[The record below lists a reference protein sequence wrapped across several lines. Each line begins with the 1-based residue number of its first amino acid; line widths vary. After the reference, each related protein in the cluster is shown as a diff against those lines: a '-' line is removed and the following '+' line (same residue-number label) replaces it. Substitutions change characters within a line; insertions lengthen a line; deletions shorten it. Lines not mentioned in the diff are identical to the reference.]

1 MKNTYMNHDVFIS
14 YSSLDKE
21 AAQAICHVLE
31 QNEIRCW
38 MAPRDIPPGSEYGDL
53 IDEAIKKASVVV
65 VLFSETAATSLW
77 VKGELN
83 IAFEEQK
90 VIIPFRLDKTPL
102 QGQNRVI
109 LNQKH
114 WIDAYP
120 DYKTKFNDLVIAVA
134 SSVGKNVQIEQ
145 KTITISKKI
154 KQNKKSVAITICLIV
169 VAILAILL
177 YPIIVEQLHVYTYD
191 KQGLH
196 VSVKGLSIDQEE
208 ALTAI
213 LDDMVLVDGGTFV
226 MGNTEEMMDY
236 LTDQDSLSRNP
247 HEVELDNY
255 YICKYEVTQSQWRAF
270 MPKETDGKC
279 IVNGEDK
286 GNTAMDMLS
295 WEDAKTFADTLS
307 VITGLQF
314 ALPTEAQWEFAARG
328 GNKTH
333 RYVFSGHAWD
343 ATEVG
348 WTSFEKLTSAHE
360 VGGKRYNELG
370 LYDMT
375 GNVFEWCIDYYEP
388 YSSERQINPQGPSK
402 GLNRVL
408 RGGDFRI
415 SNDFGMKVSTRYFD
429 SPFVNRRGAGLRL
442 VINIEDQD

>member
-1 MKNTYMNHDVFIS
+1 MNHDVFIS

-21 AAQAICHVLE
+21 AAQAICHTLE

-53 IDEAIKKASVVV
+53 IDEAIKRASVVV

-102 QGQNRVI
+102 QGQNRII

-120 DYKTKFNDLVIAVA
+120 DYKTKFNDLVKAVA
-134 SSVGKNVQIEQ
+134 LAVGKDVRLDPTPIKPSEHL
-145 KTITISKKI
+145 KKY
-154 KQNKKSVAITICLIV
+154 KK
-169 VAILAILL
+169 
-177 YPIIVEQLHVYTYD
+177 PIIFGIIAAIALGLIIVFYPFIARQMHSYVYD
-191 KQGLH
+191 KKGLH
-196 VSVKGLSIDQEE
+196 VNKKGLTSQQEN
-208 ALTAI
+208 ALTSI

-226 MGNTEEMMDY
+226 MGNTPEMEDY
-236 LTDQDSLSRNP
+236 LTEQDSLSVNP

-255 YICKYEVTQSQWRAF
+255 YICKYEVTQKQWRAF
-270 MPKETDGKC
+270 LPTDGKC
-279 IVNGEDK
+279 LVDGD
-286 GNTAMDMLS
+286 NTAMDKLS
-295 WEDAKTFADTLS
+295 WEDAKAFADTLS
-307 VITGLQF
+307 AITGLLF

-348 WTSFEKLTSAHE
+348 WTSFEELTSAHE

-370 LYDMT
+370 IYDMT
-375 GNVFEWCIDYYEP
+375 GNVFEWCNDFYEP
-388 YSSERQINPQGPSK
+388 YSLERQANPQGPSK
-402 GLNRVL
+402 GSNHVL

-415 SNDFGMKVSTRYFD
+415 DNLNDLKVSTRYYD
-429 SPFVNRRGAGLRL
+429 APFVNRKGAGLRL
-442 VINIEDQD
+442 VINIKKE